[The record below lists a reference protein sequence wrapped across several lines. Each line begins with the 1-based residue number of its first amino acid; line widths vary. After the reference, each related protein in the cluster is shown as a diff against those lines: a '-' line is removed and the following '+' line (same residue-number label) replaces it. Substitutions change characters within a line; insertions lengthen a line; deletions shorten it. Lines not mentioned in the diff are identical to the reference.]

1 MSRSLKIFSLWILTF
16 SFVLAACSFPAFG
29 ASSTATPTASPA
41 DIEPASVTT
50 ATPAPRA
57 SHALNICLG
66 HEPNTLYIND
76 NPNPAALSVLE
87 AIYDGPLDSRNYD
100 YQPVILQKVPSL
112 ADGDALI
119 ESLSVEEGDWV
130 IDAEGN
136 RVELIQGRRVYPSG
150 CKDSSCIATYKK
162 DMSLRMDQM
171 VVNFSFLPNLRWADG
186 TPITSDDS
194 VYAYNLA
201 LNSKNPE
208 KEYLLERTASY
219 ESVDDLTT
227 SWRGLPGYR
236 DNSYMTNF
244 WKPLPYH
251 AWGEFSATELVDAD
265 VAARYP
271 LGWGAYLV
279 DEWLPAERITLIKN
293 PLYHRASEGLPK
305 IDIINFLF
313 IPDPDIAITA
323 LLEGE
328 CDLLDSSISLENH
341 VALLQQFDLAG
352 KIKFYAAEKMSLE
365 SLHIGIN
372 AATYDDGIVSGN
384 DRPRFFSDSRTR
396 QALALCLD
404 RQEVANTVLH
414 GLVSVPDS
422 YIANTHPL
430 YTPNLNLY
438 AFSPNEGASLLSEA
452 GWKDLDND
460 PATPRTAHNVQNV
473 PAGIKLELDYVTTTS
488 IQRRQASEIF
498 AASLQ
503 ECGIGVNLHYL
514 PPAEFYAPG
523 PEGILFGRN
532 FDLAQLGMG
541 SESLVPQC
549 DWFSTDSIP
558 NAAND
563 WFGANLSGFS
573 NKVYDQA
580 CNKATFSLS
589 NEPDF
594 ERNYQETLALY
605 AQESPSIPLYP
616 YLQIAASSADF
627 LGFSLDPSVKNILW
641 NIEEFELS
649 HYEIVTPPSM
659 TPVSP
664 EETEETSTPAPSSPI
679 PTKTPTQE
687 PSYPNS

>member
-171 VVNFSFLPNLRWADG
+171 VINFSFLPNLRWADG

>member
-1 MSRSLKIFSLWILTF
+1 MFRSLSKFSFWILTF
-16 SFVLAACSFPAFG
+16 SFILVACSLP
-29 ASSTATPTASPA
+29 SSDPSSAVTPTASPA
-41 DIEPASVTT
+41 DIEPASVKT
-50 ATPAPRA
+50 ATPSSQSAT
-57 SHALNICLG
+57 SLNICLG

-87 AIYDGPLDSRNYD
+87 AIYDGPLDSRSYD

-119 ESLSVEEGDWV
+119 ESVPVKEGDWV

-136 RVELIQGRRVYPSG
+136 RIELVQGRRVYPSG

-162 DMSLRMDQM
+162 DISLRMDQM

-186 TPITSDDS
+186 TAITSDDS

-201 LNSKNPE
+201 LDSKNPV
-208 KEYLLERTASY
+208 KEYLLERTSSY
-219 ESVDDLTT
+219 ETVDDLTT

-244 WKPLPYH
+244 WQPLPYH
-251 AWGEFSATELVDAD
+251 AWGEFSASELVDSD

-293 PLYHRASEGLPK
+293 PLYHRAGEGLPK
-305 IDIINFLF
+305 IDIVNFLF
-313 IPDPDIAITA
+313 IPDPDIALTA

-328 CDLLDSSISLENH
+328 CDLLDSSIPLENH

-372 AATYDDGIVSGN
+372 PATYDDGIVSGN
-384 DRPRFFSDSRTR
+384 DRPRIFSDPRTR

-414 GLVSVPDS
+414 GLVTVPDS
-422 YIANTHPL
+422 YIPNAHPL
-430 YTPNLNLY
+430 YTPNLDLY
-438 AFSPNEGASLLSEA
+438 AFSPNEGASLLSAA

-460 PATPRTAHNVQNV
+460 PVTPRTAHNVQNV
-473 PAGIKLELDYVTTTS
+473 PAGTVLEIDYITTTS
-488 IQRRQASEIF
+488 LQRRQSSEIF
-498 AASLQ
+498 ANSLR
-503 ECGIGVNLHYL
+503 ECGISVNLHYL
-514 PPAEFYAPG
+514 PPTEFYAPG
-523 PEGILFGRN
+523 PEGILFGRDY
-532 FDLAQLGMG
+532 DLAQFGMG

-549 DWFSTDSIP
+549 NWFNTDSIP

-573 NKVYDQA
+573 NKEYDQA

-589 NEPDF
+589 NEADF
-594 ERNYQETLALY
+594 EKNYQETLTLY
-605 AQESPSIPLYP
+605 AAELPSIPLYP
-616 YLQIAASSADF
+616 YLRIAASSVDL
-627 LGFSLDPSVKNILW
+627 LGFSLDPSAKNTLW
-641 NIEEFELS
+641 TIEEFDIFKAVEAPTTNPPAV
-649 HYEIVTPPSM
+649 EERATPLP
-659 TPVSP
+659 
-664 EETEETSTPAPSSPI
+664 TSPAPP
-679 PTKTPTQE
+679 KTPTPE
-687 PSYPNS
+687 ASYPNS

>member
-130 IDAEGN
+130 IDAEGD

-171 VVNFSFLPNLRWADG
+171 VINFSFLPNLRWADG

-328 CDLLDSSISLENH
+328 CDLLDSSISLENY

-605 AQESPSIPLYP
+605 AQEFPSIPLYP
-616 YLQIAASSADF
+616 YLQMAASSADF

>member
-130 IDAEGN
+130 IDAEGD

-384 DRPRFFSDSRTR
+384 DRPRFFSDPRTR

-503 ECGIGVNLHYL
+503 ECGIGVNLRYL

-523 PEGILFGRN
+523 PEGILFGRD
-532 FDLAQLGMG
+532 FDLAQFGMG

-573 NKVYDQA
+573 NKDYDQA

-605 AQESPSIPLYP
+605 AQEFPSIPLYP
-616 YLQIAASSADF
+616 YLQMAASSADF

>member
-503 ECGIGVNLHYL
+503 ECGIGVNLRYL

-523 PEGILFGRN
+523 PEGILFGRD
-532 FDLAQLGMG
+532 FDLAQFGMG

-573 NKVYDQA
+573 NKDYDQA

-605 AQESPSIPLYP
+605 AQEFPSIPLYP
-616 YLQIAASSADF
+616 YLQMAASSADF